1 MQRIL
6 VTGSTAY
13 DLLLSSSASFAAG
26 LASQELESLS
36 VAFLAQ
42 RFARHHGGTG
52 ANIAWNLRLLGE
64 NPLLVSTVGDDGKP
78 YLALLTEK
86 GINTTHV
93 GEVPGQSTAT
103 AIVATDSSA
112 RQITFFH
119 PGADQYGSWPDLSDE
134 RDDMAYAII
143 SPRDAVLMLRAADWC
158 KQFKVPYLFDPGQ
171 QILAFG
177 EDELRRALEG
187 SAGVVVNE
195 YEWELLRRKIHCTEE
210 NIHLLTPLLVVT
222 RGEHGVTYFD
232 ANGGCSVPPCE
243 PERVVN
249 PTGAGDAFRAGVLA
263 GLRAGWGISHCVR
276 LGAAMGSFAV
286 EIEGTLLEALDLDQ
300 VWQRAQEA
308 YGEELPASGKR
319 NPK

>member
-1 MQRIL
+1 MTHKIL

-13 DLLLSSSASFAAG
+13 DLLLQSEGSFEEG
-26 LASQELESLS
+26 LATQQLSSLS

-64 NPLLVSTVGDDGKP
+64 VPLLVSTVGEDGRP
-78 YLALLTEK
+78 YCALLAER
-86 GINTTHV
+86 GIATAHV
-93 GEVPGQSTAT
+93 QEVPGQSTAT
-103 AIVATDSSA
+103 AIVATDSNA

-119 PGADQYGSWPDLSDE
+119 PGADQYGSWPDLSGE
-134 RDDMAYAII
+134 RDDLAYAII
-143 SPRDAVLMLRAADWC
+143 SPRDVVLMSQAAHWC
-158 KQFKVPYLFDPGQ
+158 QQFKVPYLFDPGQ

-195 YEWELLRRKIHCTEE
+195 YEWELLRSKLHCTEE
-210 NIHLLTPLLVVT
+210 NIHLFTPLLLVT
-222 RGEHGVTYFD
+222 RGEHGVTYF
-232 ANGGCSVPPCE
+232 NGGSACTVAPCA
-243 PERVVN
+243 PEHILN
-249 PTGAGDAFRAGVLA
+249 PTGAGDAFRAGLLA
-263 GLRAGWGISHCVR
+263 GLRAGWDILQCVR

-286 EIEGTLLEALDLDQ
+286 EIEGTLLEALDPDR

-308 YGEELPASGKR
+308 YGETLPVLNS
-319 NPK
+319 